1 VLLTD
6 SNPEIDSSSLSMLGL
21 AEKPDAQVLAAL
33 EARARGLDP
42 LSDELPLF
50 ARPAAT
56 PAAAPPGGQHPALA
70 ALAALDPDA
79 LSPREAQEALYRL
92 KSLLDGAVPEA

>member
-1 VLLTD
+1 
-6 SNPEIDSSSLSMLGL
+6 ML
-21 AEKPDAQVLAAL
+21 ARAAQVLAAL

-50 ARPAAT
+50 ATAPARPAAT
-56 PAAAPPGGQHPALA
+56 AAAPPALA

-79 LSPREAQEALYRL
+79 LSPREAQAALYRL
-92 KSLLDGAVPEA
+92 KALLNEAVPGA